1 MEGRKAMSAEPPT
14 AAWVQGKRWEDLIE
28 AATSATEVDDDRDVT
43 PVSVEPIH
51 MVNFL
56 IIRALRRMSVPSP
69 ARKLMHQ
76 RATSRAVKILL
87 ADNPWH
93 LPQMPQSPNHHSMTT
108 AEAAKRSS
116 LPPGFRLPGH
126 LQQQYNASPLQNAL
140 TPPPPDDA
148 LEANEPFPSVESS
161 LDSVISGQNFH
172 MPASG
177 LSTSGSVNNDTS
189 PLQPQSHPYHHSQS
203 SSLGSRSDSLE
214 VFCASC
220 GRPWLLKSCFACTEC
235 ISACCSD
242 CVGQIISSPVV
253 TVQPGF
259 APVRRGC
266 PRCGVMGGKWK
277 RFQLDFR

>member
-1 MEGRKAMSAEPPT
+1 MHFEFGA
-14 AAWVQGKRWEDLIE
+14 
-28 AATSATEVDDDRDVT
+28 
-43 PVSVEPIH
+43 
-51 MVNFL
+51 N
-56 IIRALRRMSVPSP
+56 LR
-69 ARKLMHQ
+69 
-76 RATSRAVKILL
+76 ILL
-87 ADNPWH
+87 ANIAWH
-93 LPQMPQSPNHHSMTT
+93 LPQIPLSPNHPPTTT

-116 LPPGFRLPGH
+116 LPPGFRPPGH
-126 LQQQYNASPLQNAL
+126 MQQQYQASPLQNAL
-140 TPPPPDDA
+140 TPPPPDG

-172 MPASG
+172 MPTSG
-177 LSTSGSVNNDTS
+177 LSASGSLNNDTS
-189 PLQPQSHPYHHSQS
+189 PLQQHQPYHYQHSQS

-220 GRPWLLKSCFACTEC
+220 GRPWLLRSCFACTEC
-235 ISACCSD
+235 ICACCSD